1 MQMASLPLALAL
13 ALITPAAFAAGN
25 VNVTGTVTSSSV
37 SLPTGR
43 VTAEEHRNLIRILS
57 QHNATTTG
65 IVPRRMYS
73 ASCVTS
79 GGVRK
84 FFASLTTRSSSGGSY
99 QGTVISGDVS
109 STGSVS
115 NFSSQTF
122 SACKEMNGI
131 VADASCS
138 TVAALCR
145 RSSGATGAT
154 KDLVASL
161 PNDGGGNWWRDWL
174 TAEWYDDQMWLYE
187 WKGNPA
193 TPTSTTSAYNQFVV
207 SKAIPSGLDGQHGH
221 HNLAMT
227 SGQYGISLR
236 SESGKDANGFQH
248 GADAMIVV
256 NRSTTAANTSI
267 DTTRG
272 WPWACAPGHT
282 LAHRIAVNNGGKF
295 AALCTTDQDGQFG
308 IAHKS
313 SAVSMR
319 VEAPGKF
326 QPTDAKRAHG
336 VYVQLDQNGNPVNIY
351 NGGGTSL
358 LPSPDGGFTGVSVAT
373 PSTTTAQRSQIKLM
387 RFTADGTLNFES
399 WFRTDQTYFLSYPQL
414 VFLGNDTAGFPRY
427 LIGWAQM
434 MASGTSP
441 SAALLT
447 PSPANSQRLATKY
460 FVQEIDA
467 SGNWKSAV
475 LEVTNGWGEQDQM
488 VSLGNGR
495 AGWVQ
500 RPDPRWKTTLP
511 SPNSTSV
518 TFTTYKSNTM

>member
-1 MQMASLPLALAL
+1 
-13 ALITPAAFAAGN
+13 
-25 VNVTGTVTSSSV
+25 
-37 SLPTGR
+37 
-43 VTAEEHRNLIRILS
+43 
-57 QHNATTTG
+57 
-65 IVPRRMYS
+65 
-73 ASCVTS
+73 
-79 GGVRK
+79 
-84 FFASLTTRSSSGGSY
+84 
-99 QGTVISGDVS
+99 
-109 STGSVS
+109 
-115 NFSSQTF
+115 
-122 SACKEMNGI
+122 
-131 VADASCS
+131 
-138 TVAALCR
+138 
-145 RSSGATGAT
+145 
-154 KDLVASL
+154 
-161 PNDGGGNWWRDWL
+161 
-174 TAEWYDDQMWLYE
+174 
-187 WKGNPA
+187 
-193 TPTSTTSAYNQFVV
+193 
-207 SKAIPSGLDGQHGH
+207 
-221 HNLAMT
+221 
-227 SGQYGISLR
+227 
-236 SESGKDANGFQH
+236 
-248 GADAMIVV
+248 
-256 NRSTTAANTSI
+256 
-267 DTTRG
+267 
-272 WPWACAPGHT
+272 
-282 LAHRIAVNNGGKF
+282 
-295 AALCTTDQDGQFG
+295 
-308 IAHKS
+308 
-313 SAVSMR
+313 MR